1 MSPDT
6 RKPSP
11 ESGPAAPLRILTF
24 TTLYP
29 NAAQPSHGVFVE
41 NRIRHLA
48 ASGAV
53 RIEVV
58 APVPVFPVVR
68 RFMPA
73 YAEADEAPPK
83 EVRHGLTVRHP
94 RYPLVPKISM
104 LAAPLSLYLAARPVL
119 AQIRREGF
127 DFDLIDAHYFYPDGI
142 AAVMLSRHF
151 GRPVTITAR
160 GTDINLIPEHVLPRR
175 MIRWAARESAGMITV
190 CAALKDGLVALGA
203 EADKIRVLRNGV
215 DLQVFRP
222 VDRDAARRRLGLTAP
237 TLLSVGHL
245 IPRKAHDLVIQAVAQ
260 LPGYHLLIAGLGP
273 EELRLRALARSAGVE
288 DRVRFLGR
296 VAHDQLRDVYSAVDL
311 LVLASSREGW
321 ANVLLEAMA
330 CGTRVA
336 ASDVWGTPEVV
347 AAPEAGALFKQ
358 RTPDAIAA
366 TVRSVM
372 ARPEDRAA
380 TRRYAEGFSWDD
392 TTRGQLELFRSIVGN
407 RRLSPPAALAA
418 AGTPS

>member
-1 MSPDT
+1 MSPVT
-6 RKPSP
+6 RNPSP
-11 ESGPAAPLRILTF
+11 DPAAPLRILTF
-24 TTLYP
+24 STLYP

-48 ASGAV
+48 ASGAAK
-53 RIEVV
+53 IEVV

-68 RFMPA
+68 HFMPA
-73 YAEADEAPPK
+73 YAEAEKAPLQ

-94 RYPLVPKISM
+94 RYLLMPKISM
-104 LAAPLSLYLAARPVL
+104 LAAPLSLYCSARPVV
-119 AQIRREGF
+119 AQLKRDGF

-142 AAVMLSRHF
+142 AAVMLGRHF
-151 GRPVTITAR
+151 RRPVTITAR
-160 GTDINLIPEHVLPRR
+160 GTDINLIPEHYWPGR
-175 MIRWAARESAGMITV
+175 MIQWAARESAGMITV
-190 CAALKDGLVALGA
+190 CAALKDGLTALGA
-203 EADKIRVLRNGV
+203 DAAKIRVLRNGV

-222 VDRDAARRRLGLTAP
+222 VDRNAARQRLGLTAP

-245 IPRKAHDLVIQAVAQ
+245 IPRKAHDLVIRAVAQ

-273 EELRLRALARSAGVE
+273 EEQRLRALARTSGVE

-296 VAHDQLRDVYSAVDL
+296 VAHDQLREVYGAADL

-321 ANVLLEAMA
+321 ANVLLESMA

-347 AAPEAGALFKQ
+347 AAPEAGALFKE

-366 TVRSVM
+366 TVRKVM
-372 ARPEDRAA
+372 AQPEDRAA

-392 TTRGQLELFRSIVGN
+392 TTRGQLELFRAIVAAE
-407 RRLSPPAALAA
+407 RSSPSNALAA
-418 AGTPS
+418 AGTSL

>member
-1 MSPDT
+1 MSSDT
-6 RKPSP
+6 RNPSRDP
-11 ESGPAAPLRILTF
+11 GAPLRILTF
-24 TTLYP
+24 STLYP
-29 NAAQPSHGVFVE
+29 NAAQPAHGVFVE

-58 APVPVFPVVR
+58 APVPVFPIMR
-68 RFMPA
+68 RFMRV
-73 YAEADEAPPK
+73 YAEADKAPLE

-94 RYPLVPKISM
+94 RYPLVPKVSM
-104 LAAPLSLYLAARPVL
+104 LTAPLSLYWAARPVIEKL
-119 AQIRREGF
+119 RRDGF

-142 AAVMLSRHF
+142 AAVMLARHF

-175 MIRWAARESAGMITV
+175 MIQWAARESAGMITV
-190 CAALKDGLVALGA
+190 CAALKDGLLELGA
-203 EADKIRVLRNGV
+203 DGGKIRVLRNGV

-222 VDRDAARRRLGLTAP
+222 VERTAARQRLGLVAP

-245 IPRKAHDLVIQAVAQ
+245 IPRKAHDLVIQALVQ
-260 LPGYHLLIAGLGP
+260 LPGYDLLIAGLGP
-273 EELRLRALARSAGVE
+273 DEQKLRALAKAVGIE
-288 DRVRFLGR
+288 TRVRFLGR
-296 VAHDQLRDVYSAVDL
+296 VPHDQLRDVYSAADL

-347 AAPEAGALFKQ
+347 AAPEAGSLFKQ

-366 TVRSVM
+366 TVREVM

-392 TTRGQLELFRSIVGN
+392 TTRGQLELFRSIVGA
-407 RRLSPPAALAA
+407 RPLSPTGAFAA
-418 AGTPS
+418 AGTAP

>member
-6 RKPSP
+6 RTRSHDP
-11 ESGPAAPLRILTF
+11 GAPLRILTF
-24 TTLYP
+24 STLYP

-48 ASGAV
+48 ASGAA

-58 APVPVFPVVR
+58 APVPVFPVMR

-73 YAEADEAPPK
+73 YAEADKAPRE

-104 LAAPLSLYLAARPVL
+104 LAAPLSLYAAARPAI
-119 AQIRREGF
+119 AQLKRDGF

-142 AAVMLSRHF
+142 AAVMLGRHF

-160 GTDINLIPEHVLPRR
+160 GTDINLIPEHHLPRR
-175 MIRWAARESAGMITV
+175 MIQWAAREAAGMITV
-190 CAALKDGLVALGA
+190 CAALRDGLLALGA
-203 EADKIRVLRNGV
+203 DAGKIRVLRNGV
-215 DLQVFRP
+215 DLHVFRP
-222 VDRDAARRRLGLTAP
+222 VDRAAARQRLGLTAP

-245 IPRKAHDLVIQAVAQ
+245 IPRKAHDLVIQALAQ
-260 LPGYHLLIAGLGP
+260 LPGYDLLIAGLGP
-273 EELRLRALARSAGVE
+273 EEQRLRGLARSAGVE
-288 DRVRFLGR
+288 GRVRFLGR
-296 VAHDQLRDVYSAVDL
+296 VAHDQLRDVYGAADL

-347 AAPEAGALFKQ
+347 AAPEAGALFKD
-358 RTPDAIAA
+358 RTPEAIAA
-366 TVRSVM
+366 TVRQVM

-392 TTRGQLELFRSIVGN
+392 TTRGQLELFRAIVAE
-407 RRLSPPAALAA
+407 RPVPPPGTFAT
-418 AGTPS
+418 AGTSP

>member
-1 MSPDT
+1 MSSAIPNPSPDVGA
-6 RKPSP
+6 R
-11 ESGPAAPLRILTF
+11 PLRILTF

-29 NAAQPSHGVFVE
+29 NAGQPSHGVFVE

-48 ASGAV
+48 ASSAAQV
-53 RIEVV
+53 EVV
-58 APVPVFPVVR
+58 APVPVFPLVR
-68 RFMPA
+68 RFVA
-73 YAEADEAPPK
+73 DYAEGDKAPLQ

-104 LAAPLSLYLAARPVL
+104 LAAPISLYAAARPAIAKL
-119 AQIRREGF
+119 RRDGF

-142 AAVMLSRHF
+142 AAVMLGRAF

-160 GTDINLIPEHVLPRR
+160 GTDINLIPEYTWPRR
-175 MIRWAARESAGMITV
+175 MIRWAAREAAGMITV
-190 CAALKDGLVALGA
+190 CAALKDGLVELGVEPA
-203 EADKIRVLRNGV
+203 KIRVLRNGV
-215 DLQVFRP
+215 DLQTFRP
-222 VDRDAARRRLGLTAP
+222 IDRAEARRRLDLTSP

-245 IPRKAHDLVIQAVAQ
+245 IPRKAHDLVIRAAAQ

-273 EELRLRALARSAGVE
+273 EEQRLRALARSEGVE

-296 VAHDQLRDVYSAVDL
+296 IAHDQLREVYGAVDL

-321 ANVLLEAMA
+321 ANVLLESMA

-347 AAPEAGALFKQ
+347 AAPEAGALFKD
-358 RTPDAIAA
+358 RTPEAIAA
-366 TVRSVM
+366 TVRKVM
-372 ARPEDRAA
+372 AQPEDRAA

-392 TTRGQLELFRSIVGN
+392 TTRGQLELFRSILAT
-407 RRLSPPAALAA
+407 RPLPPMAARAA
-418 AGTPS
+418 AGTPL

>member
-1 MSPDT
+1 
-6 RKPSP
+6 
-11 ESGPAAPLRILTF
+11 LRILTF

-48 ASGAV
+48 ASGAA

-58 APVPVFPVVR
+58 APVPVFPLVR
-68 RFMPA
+68 RFLPA
-73 YAEADEAPPK
+73 YAEADKAPLQ
-83 EVRHGLTVRHP
+83 EVRYGLAVRHP
-94 RYPLVPKISM
+94 RYPLIPKVSM
-104 LAAPLSLYLAARPVL
+104 LAAPLSLYAAARPVI
-119 AQIRREGF
+119 AQLRRDGF

-142 AAVMLSRHF
+142 AAVLLGRSF

-160 GTDINLIPEHVLPRR
+160 GTDINLIPEYHWPRR
-175 MIRWAARESAGMITV
+175 MIRWAAREAAGMITV

-203 EADKIRVLRNGV
+203 EPAKIRVLRNGV
-215 DLQVFRP
+215 DLRTFRP
-222 VDRDAARRRLGLTAP
+222 VDRVEARRRLGLTAP

-245 IPRKAHDLVIQAVAQ
+245 IPRKAHDLVIRAVAQ
-260 LPGYHLLIAGLGP
+260 LPGYHLMIAGLGP
-273 EELRLRALARSAGVE
+273 EEQRLRALARSEGVE

-296 VAHDQLRDVYSAVDL
+296 VAHDQLREVYGAADL

-347 AAPEAGALFKQ
+347 AAPEAGALFTD

-366 TVRSVM
+366 TVRQIM
-372 ARPEDRAA
+372 AQPEDRAA

-392 TTRGQLELFRSIVGN
+392 TTRGQIELFRSILAAG
-407 RRLSPPAALAA
+407 SAPAAALAA